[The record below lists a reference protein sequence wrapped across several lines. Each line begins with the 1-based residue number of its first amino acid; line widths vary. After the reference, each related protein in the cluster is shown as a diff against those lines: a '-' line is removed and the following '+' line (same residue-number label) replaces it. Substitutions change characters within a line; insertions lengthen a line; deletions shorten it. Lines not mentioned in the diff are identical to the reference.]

1 MAADI
6 IQKTCVIGCIDRSS
20 SAIAVCHAS
29 AWIAQT
35 LNLPLTLLHMNEKI
49 PTSAHHDLSGIIG
62 FDTRE
67 TLLNELV
74 DIEEKRARLTR
85 EEGRQLLMSAKKITQ
100 DLGLHDVNTLQRQG
114 SLAEMLNQEDAHIVV
129 LGRRGEQSELT
140 GHIGSQLEGIIRL
153 QKNSVLI
160 CKRNFAPPKKIMIA
174 FDGSEEGE
182 RVIHRLIQVKLLA
195 GRDCHLAMHGSQDSQ
210 LKKAQDMLHQA
221 GIEVKAN
228 LLQGGDSTVDEL
240 CGFAVQNHIDLIIM
254 GAFGHSRLRQFF
266 AGSHTTEMIAK
277 TPVSLLIIR

>member
-114 SLAEMLNQEDAHIVV
+114 SLAEMLNQEDTHIVV

-228 LLQGGDSTVDEL
+228 LLP
-240 CGFAVQNHIDLIIM
+240 
-254 GAFGHSRLRQFF
+254 LR
-266 AGSHTTEMIAK
+266 
-277 TPVSLLIIR
+277 